1 MENQR
6 VVRTRLWDEKAQIPK
21 PNAERCACH
30 FMVTLQQQEKRH
42 PRPLM
47 YLTFYLSIFPL
58 FCHFFAFFML
68 FITGLHPPIHGVRRG
83 FFLLPTKPN
92 GNEFMHHILP
102 FSGLSQDTTHH
113 YCHSLFQSC
122 CYILK
127 TLGAGVVLIP
137 DYCPAQCIQQ
147 GQTPFKPVFI
157 ASLTIDI
164 ITCACGTD

>member
-1 MENQR
+1 M
-6 VVRTRLWDEKAQIPK
+6 
-21 PNAERCACH
+21 C
-30 FMVTLQQQEKRH
+30 
-42 PRPLM
+42 
-47 YLTFYLSIFPL
+47 LSFHGYTSTARKKTPPPPDVSDLLSQHISPFL
-58 FCHFFAFFML
+58 SFLCFFML

>member
-6 VVRTRLWDEKAQIPK
+6 VVRTRLRDENAQIPK

-42 PRPLM
+42 PRPLT

-58 FCHFFAFFML
+58 FCHFFAVLCGLSLVYILPSTVFGEDSFFS
-68 FITGLHPPIHGVRRG
+68 PQ
-83 FFLLPTKPN
+83 N

-102 FSGLSQDTTHH
+102 FRGLSQDTTHH

-164 ITCACGTD
+164 ITCARGTD

>member
-1 MENQR
+1 MGRES
-6 VVRTRLWDEKAQIPK
+6 TDPK
-21 PNAERCACH
+21 TKCREMCLSFHGYTSTARKKTPPPPDVSNLLSQHISPFLSFLCFFYAVYH
-30 FMVTLQQQEKRH
+30 WFTSSH
-42 PRPLM
+42 PRCSERI
-47 YLTFYLSIFPL
+47 LSSPNK
-58 FCHFFAFFML
+58 
-68 FITGLHPPIHGVRRG
+68 
-83 FFLLPTKPN
+83 TKPN

-164 ITCACGTD
+164 ITCARGTD